1 MNPDYPSYVLVFSS
15 GAVPV
20 MAAFLILY
28 GICTNKNMGKISIL
42 PKCAGSFVSLFAS
55 AVFCYISGVSP
66 FASLIFWGLLLCVAA
81 DALLDIHFIS
91 GMAAFGLAHILFI
104 IRFSAGFSWYTPII
118 FAVLY
123 ALAIAAFR
131 KDFKTVKK
139 CKWMF
144 YLYPMVLAAMA
155 ALAVSLPFKLGF
167 RFWPAALGGLLFAF
181 SDSLVGKS
189 FFGKKFKNIGAII
202 MSTYYAALYLISIN
216 SCVY

>member
-1 MNPDYPSYVLVFSS
+1 MNPGYHSFVLVFSI
-15 GAVPV
+15 GAIPI
-20 MAAFLILY
+20 MTAFLILY
-28 GICTNKNMGKISIL
+28 GICTNKNMGNKSIL

-66 FASLIFWGLLLCVAA
+66 LTSLIFWGLLLCVAA

-104 IRFSAGFSWYTPII
+104 IRFSAGFSWYTPMI
-118 FAVLY
+118 FVILFTA
-123 ALAIAAFR
+123 AITAFW
-131 KDFKTVKK
+131 KDFKTVNKFR
-139 CKWMF
+139 WMF
-144 YLYPMVLAAMA
+144 YLYPLVLAAMA
-155 ALAVSLPFKLGF
+155 ALAVSLPFTLGF

-189 FFGKKFKNIGAII
+189 FFGKKSKNIGAII

-216 SCVY
+216 SGVY